1 MKIIEEIVIANGI
14 SILMMLFLL
23 DCRRKNRESIR
34 TEDKI
39 YDHMAVVTLAGAAL
53 ETIAFFIDGQEFSTG
68 ILLNYLTNSLCFF
81 GTVTIGFL
89 WCIYVELHIFKNY
102 KRALHRANYL
112 AIPWII
118 EVILVIVNFFD
129 TDVLF
134 HIDEFNVYHR
144 GTFVLVGYI
153 SLMIYFVYS
162 IFVVLHSGNQGI
174 NLTFFPVMYFVGPCI
189 VGVLIQL
196 FRYGVTTAWLSVAIA
211 LTFVQMQ
218 NYSENLLVDDLSG
231 LYNRRYLDRV
241 LKKYN
246 VKKGKP
252 LYGIMM
258 DVNDFKKINDNFG
271 HSTGDHAISVMGDI
285 LTRILPEEGVALRF
299 AGDEFIILLIDVEE
313 EDTKQTVTNIHRA
326 LADFNEKGTE
336 QFKLSVSAG
345 YTQYTKEDNG
355 ESFLKH
361 MDESM
366 YKMKREYHR
375 THKNKVT

>member
-1 MKIIEEIVIANGI
+1 MKIIEEIIIANGI

-39 YDHMAVVTLAGAAL
+39 YDNMAVITLAGSAL
-53 ETIAFFIDGQEFSTG
+53 ETIAFLVDGQEFSTG
-68 ILLNYLTNSLCFF
+68 IFLNYFTNSLCFL
-81 GTVTIGFL
+81 GTVSVGFL
-89 WCIYVELHIFKNY
+89 WCIYVELHIYKNFKRTFR
-102 KRALHRANYL
+102 RAKYL
-112 AIPWII
+112 VVPWII
-118 EVILVIVNFFD
+118 EVVMILVNIFGTN
-129 TDVLF
+129 VLF
-134 HIDEFNVYHR
+134 HITEYNVYHR
-144 GTFVLVGYI
+144 GTCVLVGYV
-153 SLMIYFVYS
+153 SLMIYFFYS
-162 IFVVLHSGNQGI
+162 IFVVFHSEKQGI
-174 NLTFFPVMYFVGPCI
+174 NVTFFPVMYFVGPCI
-189 VGVLIQL
+189 AGVLIQF
-196 FRYGVTTAWLSVAIA
+196 FRYGITAAWLSVALA

-231 LYNRRYLDRV
+231 LYNRRYMNRV

-246 VKKGKP
+246 VNRGKS

-285 LTRILPEEGVALRF
+285 LTRALPEGGLAMRF
-299 AGDEFIILLIDVEE
+299 AGDEFIILLIDAEE
-313 EDTKQTVTNIHRA
+313 EDAKQMVKNIHGT
-326 LADFNEKGTE
+326 LASFNEGGAE

-345 YTQYTKEDNG
+345 YTQYTKEDTT

-366 YKMKREYHR
+366 YEMKREYHR
-375 THKNKVT
+375 THKKDI